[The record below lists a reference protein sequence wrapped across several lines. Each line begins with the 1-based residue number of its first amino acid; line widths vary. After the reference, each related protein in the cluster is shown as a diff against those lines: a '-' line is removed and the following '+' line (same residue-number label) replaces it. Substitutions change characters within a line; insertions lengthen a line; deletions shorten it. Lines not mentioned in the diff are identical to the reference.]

1 MATFALKA
9 YPSAEGTRGTRL
21 TKRADSIVLMGA
33 LVQKGTAAGDV
44 KETDAST
51 NVVMGVSLYDEQVAF
66 TNEADQYSDD
76 GVVVIETL
84 ASGMVLNLLNSGT
97 DAIAEGVK
105 VEAAADGKI
114 AAGTTDPVGVTNE
127 PIAGS
132 SRGEVIIQ
140 VS

>member
-33 LVQKGTAAGDV
+33 LVQKGTAAGDI